1 MVLVNIKLLKD
12 RKTILLLCITL
23 IWMGVI
29 FFFSSQP
36 ADESSKVSGFV
47 AEKLLDLSKLVFG
60 EKKAAVIKNL
70 VFSNTL
76 IIRKAGHVTEYLIL
90 GLLMS
95 SLLHR
100 LLQNRFVLTS
110 IIICTLY
117 AVSDEI
123 HQAFVPGRGPA
134 VTDVLIDSVSA
145 AIGVVLI
152 FLFKRSKNT

>member
-1 MVLVNIKLLKD
+1 MTSIRLPKD
-12 RKTILLLCITL
+12 RKTLLLLCTTL

-47 AEKLLDLSKLVFG
+47 AEQILAVINSVFG
-60 EKKAAVIKNL
+60 RETAAVINR
-70 VFSNTL
+70 FFFENAL

-95 SLLHR
+95 AFLRRVMS
-100 LLQNRFVLTS
+100 NKFFLTAV
-110 IIICTLY
+110 IICSLY

-123 HQAFVPGRGPA
+123 HQAFVPGRVPTA
-134 VTDVLIDSVSA
+134 IDVLIDSVSA
-145 AIGVVLI
+145 AIGAIVI
-152 FLFKRSKNT
+152 FLSARKRSMR